1 MGCLADINNSTINA
15 GNELD
20 SSKIV
25 KRKEKVIILSETLNN
40 SL

>member
-1 MGCLADINNSTINA
+1 MGCLADINNSTINT
-15 GNELD
+15 GHGHD